1 MTTFASPSLKSA
13 AVVLLLSLSALLN
26 GQGNLVEFPY
36 NPDANGDDFVGTSDL
51 LALLNLYGSEFSEE
65 GLYLNEDTTEAVL
78 YIGPRNYMDCVSE
91 CKQLPGNW
99 GLPTMSQF
107 PLVHEIVSAD
117 NYNFVLE
124 EAGAS
129 SSYDFYVWTNQ
140 GYTPSNVRYEFY
152 SEMWGYSYGSPA
164 PLNYA
169 IPAGLFEVLAIPITG
184 MYYGIMYPASLIE
197 TSNPLESH
205 CFCAVSQRPRVEYAL
220 CNHENEALFNQ
231 CVSEKL
237 NTGWYPSGGTTKSAH
252 GYASFLTQSFW
263 RWAN

>member
-1 MTTFASPSLKSA
+1 MITCPSTLVRTC
-13 AVVLLLSLSALLN
+13 VVSFLISLAGLLH
-26 GQGNLVEFPY
+26 GQGNFAEFPY

-51 LALLNLYGSEFSEE
+51 LALLNLYGSEFSAE

-117 NYNFVLE
+117 NYGFIQQLLPWYVVDSWSFFFWINHNRNSTFIYNFHSNS
-124 EAGAS
+124 AGGLSEGFAWDEFS
-129 SSYDFYVWTNQ
+129 MTA
-140 GYTPSNVRYEFY
+140 TPT
-152 SEMWGYSYGSPA
+152 A
-164 PLNYA
+164 
-169 IPAGLFEVLAIPITG
+169 
-184 MYYGIMYPASLIE
+184 E
-197 TSNPLESH
+197 TSLLWTTPYVNNTTGV
-205 CFCAVSQRPRVEYAL
+205 CFCAVSQRPRVEYVL

-237 NTGWYPSGGTTKSAH
+237 NSGWYPSGGTSRNQA
-252 GYASFLTQSFW
+252 GYTSFLTQSFW
-263 RWAN
+263 RWAE